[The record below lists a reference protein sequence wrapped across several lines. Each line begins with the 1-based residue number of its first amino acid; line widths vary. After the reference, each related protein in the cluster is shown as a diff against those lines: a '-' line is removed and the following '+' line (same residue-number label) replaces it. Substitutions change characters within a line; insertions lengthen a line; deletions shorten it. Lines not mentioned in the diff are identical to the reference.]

1 MSASSGMFVNAV
13 SERNCTVLRDASG
26 ALLILRFVFAT
37 ALYELPLTVAFSPLL
52 FFFST
57 TMSFDNSKREYFLA
71 QIREKDAIIESLLK
85 EVCVSHF
92 YH

>member
-1 MSASSGMFVNAV
+1 MPALGGMFVNAA
-13 SERNCTVLRDASG
+13 SGRNCIVLRDASG
-26 ALLILRFVFAT
+26 ALLILRFVFVT
-37 ALYELPLTVAFSPLL
+37 VLYEPPLTVAFSPPL
-52 FFFST
+52 FSFSM

-85 EVCVSHF
+85 EVCVSHS